1 MGSRRHGLAPGWAL
15 RGWALRGPAGTG
27 PAEDARAEDARA
39 EDARAEDARADATR
53 VDAACA
59 GTGRAGARGGERA
72 ATAVRTI
79 RVLSPRRRDLR
90 VARARATRVRR
101 AAPAR

>member
-1 MGSRRHGLAPGWAL
+1 M
-15 RGWALRGPAGTG
+15 G
-27 PAEDARAEDARA
+27 PAEDARADAT
-39 EDARAEDARADATR
+39 RAEDARADATR
-53 VDAACA
+53 AEDARADATRAEAACA
-59 GTGRAGARGGERA
+59 GTGRAGACGGERA

-101 AAPAR
+101 AARAR

>member
-1 MGSRRHGLAPGWAL
+1 M
-15 RGWALRGPAGTG
+15 G
-27 PAEDARAEDARA
+27 PAEDARADA
-39 EDARAEDARADATR
+39 ARAEDARADAAR
-53 VDAACA
+53 A

-101 AAPAR
+101 AARAR